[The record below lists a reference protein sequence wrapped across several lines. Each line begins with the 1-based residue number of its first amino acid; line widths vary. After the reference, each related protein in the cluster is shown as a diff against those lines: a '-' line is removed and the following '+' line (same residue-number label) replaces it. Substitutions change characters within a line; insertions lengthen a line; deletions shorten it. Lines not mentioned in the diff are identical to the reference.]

1 MFKYAIKRLCQS
13 LVTVLLVVSTVF
25 LLMRLLPTDY
35 FFTEEQLIKLTKE
48 QQRDML
54 ETAGYLDHPFV
65 QLGNFYK
72 NLVKTEHKPHY
83 FDSVN
88 LVDESTFEI
97 SFLSKGD
104 AAKVKPE
111 DVQFARQ
118 EGVTE
123 AYPLVTVSEAY
134 VSTDPEKPNT
144 VVLKTDVPVQKKIKY
159 EVTCGEHTGVF
170 TVRKEGKSVAMKDEK
185 TISDWDYVTHMRI
198 WLNFGESRRV
208 QTGLPVTEIIG
219 SKMAISMKIG
229 LAALAIALAVGVPLG
244 IMQARYKDGLL
255 DGMGQAFTI
264 FINAVPSLVTYFL
277 VMIVGNRLFG
287 LPLQY
292 TVTDSSS
299 AILPMIA
306 LSMGS
311 IASYMLWMRR
321 YMVDELN
328 KDYIRLAKLKG
339 MSTTQVMFRH
349 VMKNAFLPLAQYLPY
364 SVLLT
369 VGGSILVEK
378 MFGVPGLGNLLPDAI
393 AKYDTN
399 LVQAIVSLYAT
410 LGILGLF
417 LGDVLMVI
425 LDPRIRLTEKG
436 GTR

>member
-1 MFKYAIKRLCQS
+1 MFKYTIKRLCQS
-13 LVTVLLVVSTVF
+13 LVTVLLVISAVF
-25 LLMRLLPTDY
+25 LLLRLLPTDY
-35 FFTEEQLIKLTKE
+35 FFTEEQLIKLTQE
-48 QQRDML
+48 QQEDLLRKN
-54 ETAGYLDHPFV
+54 GYLDPPFV
-65 QLGNFYK
+65 QLANFYK
-72 NLVKTEHKPHY
+72 NLVKTEHKAHY
-83 FDSVN
+83 FDSAN
-88 LVDESTFEI
+88 LVDETTFEI
-97 SFLSKGD
+97 SFFDKSA

-111 DVQFARQ
+111 EVRFDRADGQPQDVTITVLAAAVK
-118 EGVTE
+118 EGN
-123 AYPLVTVSEAY
+123 
-134 VSTDPEKPNT
+134 PNT
-144 VVLKTDVPVQKKIKY
+144 VVLTTDNPVQKKINY
-159 EVTCGEHTGVF
+159 RVTVGDHDGTF
-170 TVRKEGKSVAMKDEK
+170 TVRKEGKAVAMKDEK
-185 TISDWDYVTHMRI
+185 TASTWDYVTHMRV
-198 WLNFGESRRV
+198 WLNFGKSHRV
-208 QTGLPVTEIIG
+208 QTGLDVTEIIG

-229 LAALAIALAVGVPLG
+229 LAALAIALVIGVPLG

-255 DGMGQAFTI
+255 DGAGQAFTI
-264 FINAVPSLVTYFL
+264 FINAVPHLVTYFL

-287 LPLQY
+287 LDIQY
-292 TVTDSSS
+292 TVTDPKS
-299 AILPMIA
+299 AILPMVA

-393 AKYDTN
+393 AKYDSN
-399 LVQAIVSLYAT
+399 LVIAVVSLYAS
-410 LGILGLF
+410 LGIMGLF
-417 LGDVLMVI
+417 LGDVLMIV

>member
-1 MFKYAIKRLCQS
+1 MLKYTIKRLFQS
-13 LVTVLLVVSTVF
+13 LLTVLLVISAVF
-25 LLMRLLPTDY
+25 LLLRLLPTDY
-35 FFTEEQLIKLTKE
+35 FFTEEQLIKLTDE
-48 QQRDML
+48 QQEDLLRKN
-54 ETAGYLDHPFV
+54 GYLDPPFV
-65 QLGNFYK
+65 QLANFYK
-72 NLVKTEHKPHY
+72 NLVKTEHKAHY

-88 LVDESTFEI
+88 LVDDATFEI
-97 SFLSKGD
+97 SFFDKGA

-111 DVQFARQ
+111 DVRFERADGQPQDPAI
-118 EGVTE
+118 
-123 AYPLVTVSEAY
+123 TVVAAA
-134 VSTDPEKPNT
+134 VKADAPNT
-144 VVLKTDVPVQKKIKY
+144 VVLTTDNPVQKKINY
-159 EVTCGEHTGVF
+159 CMTVGDHNGTF
-170 TVRKEGKSVAMKDEK
+170 TVRKEGKSVAVKDEK
-185 TISDWDYVTHMRI
+185 STSTMDYLLHMRV
-198 WLNFGESRRV
+198 WLNFGKSHRV
-208 QTGLPVTEIIG
+208 QTGLDVTEIIG
-219 SKMAISMKIG
+219 SKMAVSMKIG
-229 LAALAIALAVGVPLG
+229 LAALAIALVIGVPMG
-244 IMQARYKDGLL
+244 IMQARYKDGIL
-255 DGMGQAFTI
+255 DGAGQAFTI
-264 FINAVPSLVTYFL
+264 FINAVPHLVTYFL

-287 LPLQY
+287 LDIQY
-292 TVTDSSS
+292 TVTNPRS
-299 AILPMIA
+299 AILPMVA

-393 AKYDTN
+393 AKYDSN
-399 LVQAIVSLYAT
+399 LVIAIVSLYAS
-410 LGILGLF
+410 LGIIGLF
-417 LGDVLMVI
+417 LGDVLMII